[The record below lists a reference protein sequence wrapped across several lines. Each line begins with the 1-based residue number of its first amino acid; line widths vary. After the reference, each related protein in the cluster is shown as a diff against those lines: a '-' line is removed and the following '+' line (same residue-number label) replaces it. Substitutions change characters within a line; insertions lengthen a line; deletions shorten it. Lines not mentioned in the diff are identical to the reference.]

1 MKSLLTTFCLAVAT
15 VAAGQLH
22 ISTPG
27 LSLLLDAEKGSPLE
41 YVYFGPKLS
50 EADIPSVFASEAHTP
65 AYPAYGVGGSPA
77 YGQSYALAARHADG
91 SLATDLRVESSAQTK
106 AADGSV
112 TTRVRMRDTLYPFFV
127 DVCYLTHPDCD
138 VVETWTE
145 ISHSEPSAV
154 TLTEYPSLYLPV
166 RRGNV
171 WLSHISGAWG
181 NEGSLNTELL
191 KPGVKSIR
199 NRDGIRN
206 SQAAQAELMLS
217 LDGKPDERSGRTI
230 GAALCYS
237 GNFDL
242 SVNTDLSDRH
252 KLIMG
257 IDPANSAYSLAT
269 GETFATPVAAISWSD
284 RGTSG
289 VSRNFHRWGR
299 RHRLSHPDEPR
310 PVLLNSWEGIYFD
323 VNEPVVE
330 KMMQDIADMGGEL
343 FVLDDGWFGS
353 KYPRDNDR
361 QGLGDWVVDPRKLPD
376 GIGGLVDSARDKGL
390 RFGLWIEPEMV
401 NSYSEL
407 YEAHPDWIIKAPGR
421 EPVYGRGGTQLVLDL
436 GNPEVQQHVFDV
448 FDNILTQYPGIS
460 YIKWDANMNLKDHG
474 SQYLDADSQSHLL
487 IEWHRGFEK
496 VLKRIRAKYP
506 DVAVQACASGG
517 GRANW
522 GILPYFDEFWVSDN
536 TDPLQ
541 RVYMQW
547 GTSYFFPAMTMA
559 QHISA
564 SPCHATHRATPIKYR
579 VDVAMSGRLGIELQP
594 SQMTP
599 YEREFCGKAIEV
611 YKEIRPT
618 VQLGDQ
624 YRLHSPY
631 DGDGVAALMYV
642 DEPRDHAVFFWYK
655 TEDFH
660 NHHYPRVTMDGLDP
674 DKMYR
679 VTELNAIDAK
689 PLACEGKVFSGR
701 YLMDNGLEMPY
712 RHYPADTDL
721 MSDYSSRV
729 LRLDAINQ

>member
-1 MKSLLTTFCLAVAT
+1 MKSFTTVFCLAVAFA
-15 VAAGQLH
+15 AAGQLH
-22 ISTPG
+22 VSTPA
-27 LSLLLDAEKGSPLE
+27 LSLILDAEQGTPLE
-41 YVYFGPKLS
+41 YVYFGPRLS
-50 EADIPSVFASEAHTP
+50 DADIPQVFAAETHSP
-65 AYPAYGVGGSPA
+65 AYPAYGVESSIP
-77 YGQSYALAARHADG
+77 YALAVTHADG
-91 SLATDLRVESSAQTK
+91 SLASDLRVESTSQSTDT
-106 AADGSV
+106 DGAV
-112 TTRVRMRDTLYPFFV
+112 TTRIRLRDTIYPFYV
-127 DVCYLTHPDCD
+127 DVCYLTYPDCD
-138 VVETWTE
+138 VIETWTE
-145 ISHSEPSAV
+145 ISHGEATPV
-154 TLTEYPSLYLPV
+154 RLTEYPSLFLPV

-181 NEGSLNTELL
+181 NEGQLNAEPLG
-191 KPGVKSIR
+191 PGVKSIR

-206 SQAAQAELMLS
+206 SQASHAEIMLS
-217 LDGKPDERSGRTI
+217 LDGKPDERTGRTI

-237 GNFDL
+237 GNFDISL
-242 SVNTDLSDRH
+242 NTDLSDRH

-257 IDPANSAYSLAT
+257 IDPANASYTLAP
-269 GETFATPVAAISWSD
+269 GEVFTTPTAAISWSD

-299 RHRLSHPDEPR
+299 AHRISHPSTPR
-310 PVLLNSWEGIYFD
+310 PILLNSWEGIYFD
-323 VNEPVVE
+323 VNKPVVE

-361 QGLGDWVVDPRKLPD
+361 QGLGDWTVDRRKLPE
-376 GIGGLVDSARDKGL
+376 GIGALVKSADRKGL

-401 NSYSEL
+401 NRYSEL
-407 YEAHPDWIIKAPGR
+407 YEAHPDWIIKANGR
-421 EPVYGRGGTQLVLDL
+421 DPIYGRGGTQLVLDL
-436 GNPEVQQHVFDV
+436 GNPEVQEHVFSV
-448 FDNILTQYPGIS
+448 FDRVMTENPDIS
-460 YIKWDANMNLKDHG
+460 YIKWDSNMNLKNPG
-474 SQYLDADSQSHLL
+474 SQYLASDRQSHLL
-487 IEWHRGFEK
+487 IEWHRGLEK
-496 VLKRIRAKYP
+496 VLKRLREKYP
-506 DVAVQACASGG
+506 DVIIQACGAGG
-517 GRANW
+517 GRVNW
-522 GILPYFDEFWVSDN
+522 GIMPYFDEFWVSDN

-541 RVYMQW
+541 RIYIQW
-547 GTSYFFPAMTMA
+547 GTSYFFPAMAMA

-579 VDVAMSGRLGIELQP
+579 VDVAMSGRLGLELQP

-599 YEREFCGKAIEV
+599 YEREFCRNAIEA

-618 VQLGDQ
+618 VQFGDQ

-674 DKMYR
+674 DKIYR
-679 VTELNAIDAK
+679 VTELNAIDAT
-689 PLACEGKVFSGR
+689 PLPYEGKTFSGR
-701 YLMDNGLEMPY
+701 YLMDAGLDLPY
-712 RHYPADTDL
+712 RHYPADISL

-729 LRLDAINQ
+729 LRLDAIN